1 MASRNRAEKACHP
14 CKIRK
19 SKCSDFR
26 PCARCS
32 QTQPEWC
39 WEASGKLH
47 AKTHGEPPCL
57 LVFDATLFDSACPP
71 AYSDWGTADVENKKF
86 SANLEYREP
95 RESTDR
101 FPAFYPFSSNPS
113 DNSVSTTAAHS
124 TTLIGSESFRKH
136 SHHSVFSVTANKDTF
151 LIEES
156 MDSKQGFISA
166 PEIDASA
173 CIVQHTS
180 WRFGSIDCAAAPI
193 EQPNNDGDGTS
204 DPWVW
209 EATAGP
215 GRHDPFKEDWAAW
228 AKPAADRDTAV
239 QAGAGESAMM
249 ADSEQ
254 ILVSEVELSPHVI

>member
-1 MASRNRAEKACHP
+1 MR
-14 CKIRK
+14 
-19 SKCSDFR
+19 
-26 PCARCS
+26 
-32 QTQPEWC
+32 
-39 WEASGKLH
+39 
-47 AKTHGEPPCL
+47 
-57 LVFDATLFDSACPP
+57 
-71 AYSDWGTADVENKKF
+71 
-86 SANLEYREP
+86 
-95 RESTDR
+95 
-101 FPAFYPFSSNPS
+101 
-113 DNSVSTTAAHS
+113 SVSTTAAHS
-124 TTLIGSESFRKH
+124 TTLIGSEFFSKH
-136 SHHSVFSVTANKDTF
+136 SHQSVLSVTVKTDTF

-228 AKPAADRDTAV
+228 AKPAADTAF
-239 QAGAGESAMM
+239 QAGNSASAMT
-249 ADSEQ
+249 ADWER
-254 ILVSEVELSPHVI
+254 ILVSEVELSAHAV